1 MASGYDGHVSKR
13 QRRDND
19 ENPLNPSPSQV
30 VHVRGLA
37 ENILEQDLKDSVQ
50 HFGPVSYV
58 VLMPRKHQA
67 LVEFEDIS
75 GATSCVNYA
84 EENQIYVAGQ
94 PAYFNFSTS
103 QRIQRPAGGEDHRGG
118 NHILLFTVLNPQYPI
133 TVDVMH
139 KICTAYGQV
148 QRIVIFKKNGVQAMV
163 EFDTVD
169 TAKRAKQN
177 LNGADIYS
185 GCCTLK
191 IDFAKP
197 TRLNVFRNDNE
208 SWDYT
213 QSSPEK
219 DPANQ
224 RNGPLLADPR
234 YTNAPIP
241 YDGRSGAPP
250 GPTPGYGG
258 GPGPNQGYPPAGAP
272 SGGYGGGGYGP
283 SYGSGYEGDDGY
295 GSPMSPRQQGYSNR
309 GDRFSGNQGPPV
321 QDRGGYGHPNMPA
334 QGYQEQ
340 GPPPPGAMFQGS
352 VIMVYGLN
360 LDKISCDKLFN
371 LFCLYGNVVRVKFL
385 KSKEGSAMVQ
395 MGDAMAV
402 DRCMQNLNY
411 MTLFDNKITLG
422 HSKQAF
428 LQDVPNPYELPDGTP
443 SFKDYMGSRNNRYA
457 NPEAASKN
465 RILPPSKVLH
475 FFNTPP
481 NISEEQLGEVLENV
495 GAAKPFKVKLFASKS
510 DRSSSGLMQFESKSE
525 ALEALV
531 LANHASI
538 PNPAGKSPYV
548 MKLCFSGGPIK
559 E

>member
-283 SYGSGYEGDDGY
+283 SYGSGYEGGDGY